1 MGATTTISTKARPA
15 AGQRYTPTAQILH
28 WVTAALVFT
37 ALPLAWV
44 MVNMPRDAS
53 SRVLMFNLHKS
64 VGVTILA
71 IVAFRLAWRASHPAP
86 PLAGNLARW
95 EAGAAFVSH
104 WMLYLILVG
113 MPVSGYLLSADSSRS
128 FRYFG
133 LFDIPGFPKNAALA
147 HAAAWVHVA
156 TGQWLVYALVLLHIA
171 ATAWHVAVRR
181 DGVLERM
188 LPPQDEVPQTAGK
201 ISVGGP

>member
-1 MGATTTISTKARPA
+1 MGATKTISSGARPA
-15 AGQRYTPTAQILH
+15 AGQRYTFTAQVVH

-37 ALPLAWV
+37 AVPLAWV
-44 MVNMPRDAS
+44 MVNMARDAP
-53 SRVLMFNLHKS
+53 SRVLIFNLHKS

-71 IVAFRLAWRASHPAP
+71 IVAFRLVWRASHPAP
-86 PLAGNLARW
+86 PLAENLARW

-113 MPVSGYLLSADSSRS
+113 MPVSGYLLSAESSRS
-128 FRYFG
+128 FSYFG
-133 LFDIPGFPKNAALA
+133 LFNIPGFPKNAALA
-147 HAAAWVHVA
+147 HAAGWVHVA

-188 LPPQDEVPQTAGK
+188 LPPQDEVRHAAEK
-201 ISVGGP
+201 VAVGGP